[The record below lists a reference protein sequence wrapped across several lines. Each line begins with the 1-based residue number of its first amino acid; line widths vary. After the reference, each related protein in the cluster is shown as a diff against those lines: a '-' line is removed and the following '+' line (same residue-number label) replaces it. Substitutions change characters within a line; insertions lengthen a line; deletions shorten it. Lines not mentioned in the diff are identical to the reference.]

1 MARRSARPSRP
12 HLRHRLDRDLNRYLI
27 ADEVV
32 VTAVRQ
38 HIMSQFAPIATCLG
52 ALVLA
57 VWMDI
62 KAPPTQVGAS
72 ASSAFW
78 FLWLVSLGWLLWRMF
93 NWRRDW
99 FVATDK
105 RFLLFFG
112 FIHRRVAMMPLAK
125 VTDLTFHRSILGRII
140 GYGDFRLE
148 SAGQQQALS
157 QIDFIPDADTHYRE
171 ICGVLFGS
179 TEDDEIEDE
188 WDDGFDDGDEGD
200 DGWDDGGDWPAAPTG
215 WDPVDDRVVSSSR
228 DDFHHSGPIRYAA
241 GSPERRA
248 RGIRRDRPN
257 PRDDRQRGQSVYQS
271 DDLLKAARLGDTGEI
286 PVVPAKRIRPPRR

>member
-1 MARRSARPSRP
+1 MRRRRLRPY
-12 HLRHRLDRDLNRYLI
+12 LRDRLARDLRRYLI
-27 ADEVV
+27 EGEIPVAS
-32 VTAVRQ
+32 VRQ
-38 HIMSQFAPIATCLG
+38 HWMSQIKPMAACAGTL
-52 ALVLA
+52 ALA
-57 VWMDI
+57 IWMDL
-62 KAPPTQVGAS
+62 KAPPTAAGNS
-72 ASSAFW
+72 ASQAFW
-78 FLWLVSLGWLLWRMF
+78 LLWLVTLVWLGWRAV

-105 RFLLFFG
+105 RFLLFYG
-112 FIHRRVAMMPLAK
+112 FLHRRVAMMPLAK

-157 QIDFIPDADTHYRE
+157 QIDFIPHADTHYRE
-171 ICGVLFGS
+171 ICAVLFGS
-179 TEDDEIEDE
+179 TEDER
-188 WDDGFDDGDEGD
+188 DDGFDDGDERN

-228 DDFHHSGPIRYAA
+228 DDFPHSGPIRYAA

-271 DDLLKAARLGDTGEI
+271 DDLLKAARLADTGEI